1 VPHHDPSNTTW
12 AGPPVNLALA
22 ENTVDVW
29 LISLTQPGDS
39 YASLTGLLSSTE
51 RERAARFKFDVHRRR
66 FVIAHAALRSILLQ
80 YLKTAPTDLQF
91 VDSVNGKP
99 RLAAELAGSGV
110 QFNLSHSYEVA
121 LLGVTRGREI
131 GVDIELVKE
140 DYAFDEVA
148 ARFFTAKE
156 LAAFR
161 ALPLHLQRQAFFK
174 CWTSKEAFLKAKGT
188 GLSGKLD
195 EVEITLADHQRVLI
209 HASVPGWTLMELDP
223 GNNYEA
229 ALVVEGGRLPI
240 NGYRWQPISS
250 C

>member
-12 AGPPVNLALA
+12 AVPPVNLVLA
-22 ENTVDVW
+22 ENTIDVW

-39 YASLTGLLSSTE
+39 YASLTGLVSSAE
-51 RERAARFKFDVHRRR
+51 RERAAKFRFDVHRRR

-140 DYAFDEVA
+140 DYAFGDVA

-161 ALPLHLQRQAFFK
+161 VLPAHLQRQAFFK
-174 CWTSKEAFLKAKGT
+174 CWTSKEAFLKAKGI

-195 EVEITLADHQRVLI
+195 EVEITLADDQRALI
-209 HASVPGWTLMELDP
+209 HASVPGWKLMELNP
-223 GNNYEA
+223 GDNYEA

-240 NGYRWQPISS
+240 NCYRWQPINA
-250 C
+250 